1 MRMMGRVLA
10 VRSFYGILGYEKT
23 LFLPKIPLKF
33 EILSWNLIYCIRTS
47 YILMWPKME
56 KNGLSCLGLCIE
68 KCYGILGYMFFFMKT
83 SSVNREAQNKHFS
96 ESCPGNHIWVCKYYV
111 HIYRSLSTGIGE
123 REIHWDQTT
132 AFWGTTPCNEID
144 NILMYCSN

>member
-1 MRMMGRVLA
+1 
-10 VRSFYGILGYEKT
+10 
-23 LFLPKIPLKF
+23 
-33 EILSWNLIYCIRTS
+33 
-47 YILMWPKME
+47 ME

-132 AFWGTTPCNEID
+132 AFWGTTPCRVENKRKLFFMTFKIPTYSD
-144 NILMYCSN
+144 LFRPYSNHFRHIQLVGIGRKRSGALKWGRNL